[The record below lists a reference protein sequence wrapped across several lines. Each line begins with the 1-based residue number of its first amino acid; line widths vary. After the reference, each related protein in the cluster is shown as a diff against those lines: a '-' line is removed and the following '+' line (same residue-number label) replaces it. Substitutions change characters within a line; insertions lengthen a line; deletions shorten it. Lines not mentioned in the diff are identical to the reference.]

1 MMDLNLSKSKL
12 WVRRITKNFNQE
24 ENLQRKKKVKIEN

>member
-1 MMDLNLSKSKL
+1 MELNLGKSRL

-24 ENLQRKKKVKIEN
+24 KELERKKKVKIEK